1 MTHRVPST
9 PCNLNNADVQARV
22 TKQGSEGYTITVAP
36 AITWKT
42 VTSED
47 GGDEVRY
54 LCITGDDW
62 LSPSF
67 NTAWR
72 EDMESAKTCTSAEI
86 NGNPSDRT
94 VRISTAANEE
104 RVFAFKG
111 GSERP
116 DFILADEM
124 TDFEGNR
131 LQPLVEWL

>member
-1 MTHRVPST
+1 
-9 PCNLNNADVQARV
+9 
-22 TKQGSEGYTITVAP
+22 
-36 AITWKT
+36 
-42 VTSED
+42 
-47 GGDEVRY
+47 
-54 LCITGDDW
+54 
-62 LSPSF
+62 
-67 NTAWR
+67 
-72 EDMESAKTCTSAEI
+72 MESAKTCTSAEI

-94 VRISTAANEE
+94 VRISTAGNKE